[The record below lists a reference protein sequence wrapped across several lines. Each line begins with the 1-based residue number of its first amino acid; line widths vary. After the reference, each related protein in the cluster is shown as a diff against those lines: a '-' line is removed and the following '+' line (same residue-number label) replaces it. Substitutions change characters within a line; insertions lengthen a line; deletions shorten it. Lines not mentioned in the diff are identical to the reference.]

1 MDELFGVTELNRKT
15 DDPEQASVEREN
27 TVSDAGDHKQPNETR
42 VEKV

>member
-15 DDPEQASVEREN
+15 DDPERASVER
-27 TVSDAGDHKQPNETR
+27 TVSEGDDHKTAAETR